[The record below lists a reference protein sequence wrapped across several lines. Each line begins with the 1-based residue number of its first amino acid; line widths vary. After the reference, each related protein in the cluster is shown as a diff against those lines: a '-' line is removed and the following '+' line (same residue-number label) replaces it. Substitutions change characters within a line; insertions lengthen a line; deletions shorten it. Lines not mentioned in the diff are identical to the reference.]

1 MVVAFLDILM
11 VALFELRTQYAL
23 AQLTTVP
30 RYGSIQYE
38 YEKNAYPL
46 AMADI
51 LFGDKDQ
58 ALAFLQQLDPQASQ
72 TLEIDLHSS
81 FTLKAQTRKYFH
93 FGDQLD
99 PLYRDRMQAAMRQL
113 TETDPLTR
121 QANPPRKFWQN
132 SQDDCDTLIDCRN
145 TDNLR
150 AMRDTSIYL
159 MAEATQNET
168 TRQLYKQHIQRYVS
182 TLLDIGMGEWDSPT
196 YHGHTTTAYLNLYD
210 FAQDP
215 EVKQLAQTALD
226 WLFTQ
231 AAYKYWRGNWNGP
244 AKRIY
249 GNGSAAFFWLY
260 FGDALPPQD
269 FEHDWLYAITSTYRP
284 PQSALT
290 IASHR
295 PNTPFERQRT
305 HPHYENWKPELYG
318 PAFHE
323 TLYVAHTYQLGSL
336 AEGTGG
342 DWSGF
347 SLSVRSALATTEI
360 PITATSPHTIAQYNN
375 LLLWQGETEPTIDLP
390 CQSIEN
396 YRTLR
401 RKITFAA
408 CEQTWLALFPIRN
421 GFALEV
427 GEASSHGN
435 FATFRQSVLN
445 HSHLRVQ
452 GSRITY
458 QSSQG
463 HTLQMDYQNSALP
476 MVWRDGLQH
485 NWTTHGQEYSKRRM
499 LSDINHIG
507 FFRGFGE
514 GLGMR

>member
-1 MVVAFLDILM
+1 MVVGFLDILM
-11 VALFELRTQYAL
+11 VALFELRSQYAL

-30 RYGSIQYE
+30 RYGSINYE
-38 YEKNAYPL
+38 YEKSSYPL

-51 LFGDKDQ
+51 LFGEKEQ
-58 ALAFLQQLDPQASQ
+58 ALAFLQQLDPQANE
-72 TLEIDLHSS
+72 TLEVDLHSS

-99 PLYRDRMQAAMRQL
+99 PLYRARMKAAMREL

-121 QANPPRKFWQN
+121 QAQPPRKFWQN

-159 MAEATQNET
+159 MAEETGNEA
-168 TRQLYKQHIQRYVS
+168 TRQQYKQYLQRYVS

-196 YHGHTTTAYLNLYD
+196 YHGHTTSAYLNLYD

-215 EVKQLAQTALD
+215 EVKAMAKTALD

-231 AAYKYWRGNWNGP
+231 AAYKYWRGDWNGP
-244 AKRIY
+244 AKRLY
-249 GNGSAAFFWLY
+249 GTSAAAFFWLY
-260 FGDALPPQD
+260 FGDALPP
-269 FEHDWLYAITSTYRP
+269 EELERDWVYAITSTYRP
-284 PQSALT
+284 PQSALK

-295 PNTPFERQRT
+295 WNQPFELQRT

-323 TLYVAHTYQLGSL
+323 TLYVSHTYQLGSL

-347 SLSVRSALATTEI
+347 SLRVQSALATTDI
-360 PITATSPHTIAQYNN
+360 AIQATDPQSIAQYHN
-375 LLLWQGETEPTIDLP
+375 LMVWLGEDTPKIDLP
-390 CQSIEN
+390 CQLIEN

-408 CEQTWLALFPIRN
+408 CEQTWIALFPFNN
-421 GFALEV
+421 GVALEV
-427 GEASSHGN
+427 GELYTHGD
-435 FATFRQSVLN
+435 FATFRQAVLDQAQ
-445 HSHLRVQ
+445 LRVA
-452 GSRITY
+452 GSRVTY
-458 QSSQG
+458 RSSQG
-463 HTLQMDYQNSALP
+463 RTLAAEDQGTDELP
-476 MVWRDGLQH
+476 MVWRDGILHDWSQH
-485 NWTTHGQEYSKRRM
+485 GR
-499 LSDINHIG
+499 
-507 FFRGFGE
+507 
-514 GLGMR
+514 